1 MTSLPVCCQWCGSC
15 SADHLLTQTR
25 CAHLCSFSVAMTHSH
40 THCASAGN
48 DQLLEHVSWALQW
61 KVGPEMW
68 HWGGRCSRNVLSFRA
83 EAHPHWGELGLRNIM
98 RVFLWFNKLK
108 QIFGV
113 FPPACQLQDA
123 FSVFR
128 PEASV
133 SQQHHCL
140 LLLWITSSHMC
151 WSSANSSWGW
161 VVLSQPWCTH
171 MYTIEQYWQWRANR
185 WKHLEIFLAWISS
198 DPVVS
203 VLAGIE

>member
-1 MTSLPVCCQWCGSC
+1 MRLLLCGSSPDPNTLRS
-15 SADHLLTQTR
+15 SALLSRDDT
-25 CAHLCSFSVAMTHSH
+25 FSH
-40 THCASAGN
+40 TLCVCWERSA
-48 DQLLEHVSWALQW
+48 
-61 KVGPEMW
+61 VGACELSSAVKSGAW
-68 HWGGRCSRNVLSFRA
+68 NVILGGRCSRNVLSFGA
-83 EAHPHWGELGLRNIM
+83 EAHPHWGELGLCNIM
-98 RVFLWFNKLK
+98 RVLLWLNKLK

-151 WSSANSSWGW
+151 WAITVSSWGW
-161 VVLSQPWCTH
+161 VVFSQPWCTH
-171 MYTIEQYWQWRANR
+171 MYTIQQYWQWRANR
-185 WKHLEIFLAWISS
+185 GKHLEIFLAWLSS

>member
-15 SADHLLTQTR
+15 SADRLLTQTR
-25 CAHLCSFSVAMTHSH
+25 CADLRSSVAMTHSH

-61 KVGPEMW
+61 KVGPGMW
-68 HWGGRCSRNVLSFRA
+68 YWGDAAVVMCYHSEPRRTLTGMNLACATSCVCSC
-83 EAHPHWGELGLRNIM
+83 GL
-98 RVFLWFNKLK
+98 NKLK

-113 FPPACQLQDA
+113 CPPACQLQDA

-151 WSSANSSWGW
+151 WAITVSSWGW
-161 VVLSQPWCTH
+161 VVFSQPWCTH
-171 MYTIEQYWQWRANR
+171 MYTIQQYWQWGANR
-185 WKHLEIFLAWISS
+185 GKHLEIFLAWLSS